1 MGCTG
6 LSLRYCA
13 ETCSSRLE
21 TGVSMNLW
29 SYQKEV
35 KPLVMYDVE
44 HGIALGPM
52 QGIGLHLELIWGTPI
67 YFRFIRRHQCP
78 SRLVTVFLGTL
89 CSSIKQ
95 IKAPYV
101 FDW

>member
-6 LSLRYCA
+6 LSSSCCA

-52 QGIGLHLELIWGTPI
+52 QEIGLNLKLIWGTLI
-67 YFRFIRRHQCP
+67 YFSFMR
-78 SRLVTVFLGTL
+78 
-89 CSSIKQ
+89 
-95 IKAPYV
+95 
-101 FDW
+101 